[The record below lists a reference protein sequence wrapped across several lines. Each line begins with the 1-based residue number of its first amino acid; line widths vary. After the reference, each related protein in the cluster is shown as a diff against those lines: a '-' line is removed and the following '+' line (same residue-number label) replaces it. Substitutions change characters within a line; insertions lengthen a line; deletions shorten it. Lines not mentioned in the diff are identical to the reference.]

1 MLVPELTSR
10 EPESWAHVSL
20 SWRKETAQCNHR
32 MIRAHDV
39 RPSNRRTPGRRR
51 RAKRTFGFC
60 WRQWRLR
67 WRSVSSWLRASGKR
81 PQRAWTTP
89 RVVSSAS
96 RARPRK
102 VRQRPR
108 QRRHLAQLILGANR
122 LLPLPKFIKKYLL
135 ITGPSRFR
143 GGFFILR
150 RKRKKGATIPARF
163 SRTLGMEMIMPNSL
177 TPPDPKSMVRAVDL
191 PERPVFLVFWMD

>member
-1 MLVPELTSR
+1 MLAPELTSR
-10 EPESWAHVSL
+10 EPESRAHVSL
-20 SWRKETAQCNHR
+20 SWRKETAQCNQR

-39 RPSNRRTPGRRR
+39 RSSNRRTPGRRR

-60 WRQWRLR
+60 WRRWHSQWRP
-67 WRSVSSWLRASGKR
+67 VSSWLRAFGKR
-81 PQRAWTTP
+81 RQRAWTTP
-89 RVVSSAS
+89 RAASSGS
-96 RARPRK
+96 RTRPR
-102 VRQRPR
+102 QPR
-108 QRRHLAQLILGANR
+108 QRRRLAQPILGANR
-122 LLPLPKFIKKYLL
+122 PLPLRKFIKKYLL
-135 ITGPSRFR
+135 ITEPSRFR

-150 RKRKKGATIPARF
+150 RTHEKCATIPARF